1 MKENAM
7 RRAALVGGM
16 YQLLR
21 GRFDSWFESDPEPSS
36 EETTLPDELMSFVKS
51 SQLRSY
57 KSILDASRQMV
68 TNPNLSLVFIHWPTP
83 HAPGIYDR
91 VWNKFSLESGA
102 TYFDNMELV
111 DRTLGEVRRDM
122 QQAGVWDQ
130 ATVLITSDHSLRTK
144 LWQSFPGWTAES
156 RAVAGV
162 EQDPRVPF
170 LLKLQG
176 QKTGVTLD
184 QPFSNVIIHDLVL
197 ALLRRQLPNP
207 AAIASWLQAETG
219 RASALQAGDLS
230 STDQRSQA
238 ERSKSTRQ
246 PARAEVTLLKNG
258 E

>member
-1 MKENAM
+1 
-7 RRAALVGGM
+7 
-16 YQLLR
+16 
-21 GRFDSWFESDPEPSS
+21 
-36 EETTLPDELMSFVKS
+36 
-51 SQLRSY
+51 
-57 KSILDASRQMV
+57 
-68 TNPNLSLVFIHWPTP
+68 
-83 HAPGIYDR
+83 
-91 VWNKFSLESGA
+91 
-102 TYFDNMELV
+102 
-111 DRTLGEVRRDM
+111 M